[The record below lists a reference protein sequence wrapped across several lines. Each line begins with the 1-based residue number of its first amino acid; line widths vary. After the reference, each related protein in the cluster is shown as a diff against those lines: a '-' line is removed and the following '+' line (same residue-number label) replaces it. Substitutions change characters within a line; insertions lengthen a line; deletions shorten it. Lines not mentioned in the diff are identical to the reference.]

1 MICFT
6 LHCMEPSWNPAFNS
20 RIIICEQLV
29 QRLMIRRQEK
39 PETVPC
45 EEQSTTSGAS
55 HPSTLSPECPCPPC
69 LWPPGDLNPVAWLLS
84 VSTLFP
90 GAVAKM
96 CGLHDLRFFFYTLV
110 VLELKT
116 KTEEQ
121 GHAQRRQPSSDCC
134 PQIYRRFQ
142 AKQQATGTPY
152 LEQFYREELGSI
164 VQEAKMGKAT
174 PRNSSERTWTGCL
187 RAAHWPGG

>member
-1 MICFT
+1 M
-6 LHCMEPSWNPAFNS
+6 
-20 RIIICEQLV
+20 
-29 QRLMIRRQEK
+29 
-39 PETVPC
+39 
-45 EEQSTTSGAS
+45 
-55 HPSTLSPECPCPPC
+55 
-69 LWPPGDLNPVAWLLS
+69 AWLLA
-84 VSTLFP
+84 VSILFP

-134 PQIYRRFQ
+134 LQIYRFQ

-152 LEQFYREELGSI
+152 LEQFYSEEVGSI
-164 VQEAKMGKAT
+164 VQEAKMGKTT
-174 PRNSSERTWTGCL
+174 PRNRSEKTWTGCL
-187 RAAHWPGG
+187 RAAHGLENKRSGIVLTFQDCWLKIADIHIHLSQQCSET